1 MALKSLRGKGWK
13 AAIRDIERK
22 AREGA
27 HTRVGYLEGE
37 TSENDASLPL
47 AQVAAWNEF
56 GTKTAPARPF
66 MRDTVANHKGEW
78 AEKLAGIIKE
88 YGYNTHQAL
97 DAMGAVI
104 ERQMGD
110 QIAEGNYTKNS
121 DITNLL
127 KYRFPLNDY
136 STEDF
141 LKAVRDVK
149 NGKRA
154 PEGTP
159 LVWSGQLK
167 NNIHHDVKDGPA
179 DD

>member
-22 AREGA
+22 AQEGA
-27 HTRVGYLEGE
+27 HTRVGFLEGQ

-78 AEKLAGIIKE
+78 AGDLKKLVKKND
-88 YGYNTHQAL
+88 YDVHQCM
-97 DAMGAVI
+97 DAMGDIMSTQIA
-104 ERQMGD
+104 D
-110 QIAEGNYTKNS
+110 QIRDGDYDKNS
-121 DITNLL
+121 DLTNLL

-154 PEGTP
+154 PEGKP
-159 LVWSGQLK
+159 LVWSGIMVNSVK
-167 NNIHHDVKDGPA
+167 HDVKDGPA